1 MSDEAA
7 ELTGADADPT
17 EPLRLDPHQREQ
29 QLLAPYAM
37 PSASS
42 RGRVHP
48 EPPTEYRTAYQIDR
62 ERVVHCT
69 AFRRLECKTQV
80 FANHQGDHYR
90 TRLTHTLEV
99 AQVSRAVA
107 RRLGLNED
115 LVETIALGHD
125 LGHPPFGHSG
135 ERELDQWM
143 SAHGGFNHNRHA
155 LRVVDLLEQRYPG
168 YLGLNLSWEVRESIV
183 KHYGRFDEPGLAEFE
198 PGVPPTL
205 EAQLADIGDSLA
217 YDSHDLDDGLRSGV
231 LELESLRDIEIFA
244 RSEHKVR
251 QQHGDALPRRVLIAR
266 SISAVIS
273 DQIND
278 LVTTSSERLQQRN
291 IQSVEDVRACPDD
304 LLGFSEP
311 MSAEKDQ
318 LQTFL
323 HDRLY
328 RDPHCVRVS
337 QKGRR
342 MIAAL
347 FQEFVREP
355 AQLPREYLDR
365 CAEIGRERAVCDYIA
380 GMTDRY
386 CVQEYERLFIPHSN
400 DPGRLT

>member
-1 MSDEAA
+1 MSDGSFEVSGHDGGPDFAA
-7 ELTGADADPT
+7 LGDSQRREEL
-17 EPLRLDPHQREQ
+17 
-29 QLLAPYAM
+29 LLAPYAM
-37 PSASS
+37 PSSRS
-42 RGRVHP
+42 RGRVHAEDP
-48 EPPTEYRTAYQIDR
+48 DSFRTVFQIDR
-62 ERVVHCT
+62 ERVIHCT
-69 AFRRLECKTQV
+69 AFRRLEYKTQV

-125 LGHPPFGHSG
+125 LGHPPFGHAG
-135 ERELDQWM
+135 ERELDQLM
-143 SAHGGFNHNRHA
+143 ESHGGFNHNRHA

-168 YLGLNLSWEVRESIV
+168 FLGLNLSWEVRESIV
-183 KHYGRFDEPGLAEFE
+183 KHYGRFDEPALAEFE
-198 PGVPPTL
+198 PETPPTL

-231 LELESLRDIEIFA
+231 LQLEDLREIAIFA
-244 RSEHKVR
+244 RSEARVR
-251 QQHGDALPRRVLIAR
+251 QKNGAGLPRRVLIAR
-266 SISAVIS
+266 TISGVIS

-278 LVTTSSERLQQRN
+278 LVVTSLER
-291 IQSVEDVRACPDD
+291 IAAGSIDSVEAVRAAPGN
-304 LLGFSEP
+304 LLRFSDS
-311 MSAEKDQ
+311 MSVEKAQ
-318 LQTFL
+318 LQAFL
-323 HDRLY
+323 QDRLY

-347 FQEFVREP
+347 FTEFVREP
-355 AQLPREYLDR
+355 AQLPRTYLER
-365 CAEIGRERAVCDYIA
+365 CGEIGRERAVCDYVA

-386 CVQEYERLFIPHSN
+386 CVQEYERLFSPHRN
-400 DPGRLT
+400 DPGRLS

>member
-1 MSDEAA
+1 MSEGSA
-7 ELTGADADPT
+7 EVRGHGVDPT
-17 EPLRLDPHQREQ
+17 SNSMMTPHQREEL
-29 QLLAPYAM
+29 LLASYAM
-37 PSASS
+37 PSSGS

-48 EPPTEYRTAYQIDR
+48 EAPDRYRTVFQIDR
-62 ERVVHCT
+62 ERVIHCA
-69 AFRRLECKTQV
+69 AFRRLEYKTQV

-135 ERELDQWM
+135 EQELDLMMQ
-143 SAHGGFNHNRHA
+143 AHGGFNHNRHT
-155 LRVVDLLEQRYPG
+155 LRVVDQLEQRYPG
-168 YLGLNLSWEVRESIV
+168 YLGLNLSWEVRESIA
-183 KHYGRFDEPGLAEFE
+183 KHYGRFDEPELAQFD
-198 PGVPPTL
+198 PDIPATL

-231 LELESLRDIEIFA
+231 LKLDDLREIAIFA
-244 RSEHKVR
+244 RSEQRVR
-251 QQHGDALPRRVLIAR
+251 QQYGAELPNRVLIAR
-266 SISAVIS
+266 TISGVIS

-278 LVTTSSERLQQRN
+278 LVVTSLERIDAGN
-291 IQSVEDVRACPDD
+291 IDSIEAVRSAPGNI
-304 LLGFSEP
+304 LRFSDQ
-311 MSAEKDQ
+311 MGIEKAQ
-318 LQTFL
+318 LQAFL
-323 HDRLY
+323 QDRLY
-328 RDPHCVRVS
+328 GDPHCVRVS

-355 AQLPREYLDR
+355 AQLPRDYLER
-365 CAEIGRERAVCDYIA
+365 CSEMGRERAVCDYVA

-386 CVQEYERLFIPHSN
+386 CVQEYARLFSPHRN
-400 DPGRLT
+400 DPGRLS

>member
-1 MSDEAA
+1 MIDGSAEVTGQGVDPDSDA
-7 ELTGADADPT
+7 TNSPQ
-17 EPLRLDPHQREQ
+17 QREEL
-29 QLLAPYAM
+29 LLAPYAM
-37 PSASS
+37 PSARS

-48 EPPTEYRTAYQIDR
+48 EPADRHRTVFQIDR
-62 ERVVHCT
+62 ERVIHCA
-69 AFRRLECKTQV
+69 AFRRLEYKTQV
-80 FANHQGDHYR
+80 FANHQDDHYR

-135 ERELDQWM
+135 EQELDRLM
-143 SAHGGFNHNRHA
+143 ESNGGFNHNRHA

-168 YLGLNLSWEVRESIV
+168 FLGLNLSWEVRESIV
-183 KHYGRFDEPGLAEFE
+183 KHYGCFDEPALAEFE
-198 PGVPPTL
+198 ADVPPTL

-231 LELESLRDIEIFA
+231 LELADVREVAIFA
-244 RSEHKVR
+244 RSEERVR
-251 QQHGDALPRRVLIAR
+251 KHHGTDLPRRVLIAR
-266 SISAVIS
+266 TISSVIS

-278 LVTTSSERLQQRN
+278 LVATSMERIATDN
-291 IQSVEDVRACPDD
+291 IDSIEAVRAAPGN
-304 LLGFSEP
+304 LLHFSDV
-311 MSAEKDQ
+311 MSGEKAQ
-318 LQTFL
+318 LQAFL
-323 HDRLY
+323 QDRLY
-328 RDPHCVRVS
+328 GDPHCVRVS

-347 FQEFVREP
+347 FEEFVREP
-355 AQLPREYLDR
+355 KQLPREFLKR
-365 CAEIGRERAVCDYIA
+365 CSEIGLERTVCDYIA

-386 CVQEYERLFIPHSN
+386 CVQEYERLFSPHRN
-400 DPGRLT
+400 DPGRLS